1 MKGNRNRAFLSGN
14 HRLNWS
20 STLIC
25 LGVAG
30 EFFKTLRFL
39 LLFNVYGPLV
49 ICVVNVVK
57 EALKTLPIYF
67 IIFSAHGLFMWGMF
81 NPYHQAFKSEE
92 DAIKDKFDFENTD
105 AAESKDGLF
114 HRLFWKILAADPNQ
128 GGVQLKKF
136 TNATN
141 NGTEREASPSHEFSH
156 VAILIAWAGY
166 QIVIAMIMI
175 NLLIAIMNDTFT
187 DIRKNAD
194 TNWKYSR
201 SYYQVTL

>member
-1 MKGNRNRAFLSGN
+1 M
-14 HRLNWS
+14 
-20 STLIC
+20 
-25 LGVAG
+25 
-30 EFFKTLRFL
+30 
-39 LLFNVYGPLV
+39 
-49 ICVVNVVK
+49 VNVVK

-136 TNATN
+136 TDAAN